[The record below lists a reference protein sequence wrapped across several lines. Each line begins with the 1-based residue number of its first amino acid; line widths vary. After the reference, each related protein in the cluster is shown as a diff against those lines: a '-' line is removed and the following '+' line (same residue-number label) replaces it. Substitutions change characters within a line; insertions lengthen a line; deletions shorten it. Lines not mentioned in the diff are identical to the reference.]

1 MNTSLS
7 TYIPVS
13 DISRINK
20 GDTTVVVD
28 DLFLEVFEKSKKIYK
43 ETEGY
48 FDPTVGNL
56 VNAWGFGP
64 KKEKKNLTFC
74 NRIKI

>member
-1 MNTSLS
+1 MNSSLS
-7 TYIPVS
+7 TYIPTS

-20 GDTTVVVD
+20 GDSNVIVD
-28 DLFLEVFEKSKKIYK
+28 DYFIEVFNKSKRIFT
-43 ETEGY
+43 ETDGF

-64 KKEKKNLTFC
+64 K
-74 NRIKI
+74 